1 MVNTKSYTD
10 LETFQNGRVIIY
22 RRRSSTSMNFHTR
35 IRLSGV
41 KGYVVK
47 SCKTP
52 DRDAAYRFALDLY
65 EDLRVKV
72 LAGEIIN
79 APNASKIIDEFLET
93 QRSKSPNR
101 YNDIN
106 QTIGKHFRSYSQGQT
121 LEWIDSKTI
130 TTYFDWR
137 RQQSRYGKPTSE
149 NTLHSEAG
157 EILRFL
163 RWCKDMKYLREVPT
177 FQKPIRKD
185 VRRPHF
191 TRTDWNKLIRKAR
204 HWINS
209 TEHPSITRDRT
220 LLWNY
225 TLILANTGIRV
236 GEARTLCWKDI
247 RIEPNG
253 QETEPTIVFFVS
265 GKTGGR
271 EVVARNAKVLEYL
284 QRIKELYAEPTP
296 DDFVFAHKDGK
307 PIKSFRKGFTSLID
321 TAGVGVDSKGDRRT
335 IYSLR
340 HTYATFRLE
349 EGVSVYTL
357 ARNMGTSVAMI
368 ERFYGQT
375 RTPDQATE
383 LTKMRDGKRQS
394 GTILD
399 VLKN

>member
-1 MVNTKSYTD
+1 MTNTKSYTE

-22 RRRSSTSMNFHTR
+22 RRSSSTSMNFHTR

-130 TTYFDWR
+130 TAYFDWR
-137 RQQSRYGKPTSE
+137 RQQSRYGIPTSE

-163 RWCKDMKYLREVPT
+163 RWCKDMKYLRVVPT
-177 FQKPIRKD
+177 FQKSIRKD

-191 TRTDWNKLIRKAR
+191 TRTDWNKLIR
-204 HWINS
+204 
-209 TEHPSITRDRT
+209 
-220 LLWNY
+220 
-225 TLILANTGIRV
+225 
-236 GEARTLCWKDI
+236 
-247 RIEPNG
+247 
-253 QETEPTIVFFVS
+253 
-265 GKTGGR
+265 
-271 EVVARNAKVLEYL
+271 NA
-284 QRIKELYAEPTP
+284 
-296 DDFVFAHKDGK
+296 
-307 PIKSFRKGFTSLID
+307 
-321 TAGVGVDSKGDRRT
+321 
-335 IYSLR
+335 
-340 HTYATFRLE
+340 
-349 EGVSVYTL
+349 
-357 ARNMGTSVAMI
+357 
-368 ERFYGQT
+368 
-375 RTPDQATE
+375 
-383 LTKMRDGKRQS
+383 
-394 GTILD
+394 
-399 VLKN
+399 